1 MDSDNDY
8 NKFNIGDIVE
18 YVHDPGMP
26 QYTDCDGSM
35 GIIQSGPVGLRHDS
49 SSHHH
54 IFYQVAWV
62 VVARPWESGGIFFGE
77 WLLRRLNGGD
87 GEVLIDSKQEE

>member
-8 NKFNIGDIVE
+8 SKFNIGDIVE
-18 YVHDPGMP
+18 YVHDTKMP
-26 QYTDCDGSM
+26 QYADRDGSV
-35 GIIQSGPVGLRHDS
+35 GIIQSGPINLHTQSTRHNTD
-49 SSHHH
+49 

-77 WLLRRLNGGD
+77 WLLRRLNGGE
-87 GEVLIDSKQEE
+87 GEVSHGE